1 VDLPLAE
8 KYRPQLLDQLKRDK
22 AVEEIRKWAR
32 AWKEGNPIK
41 PGLLIYGPPGTGK
54 TSAAMALAR
63 EMGWEYYELNASDIR
78 SKKLLEQTAI
88 LTSQYFQLSDHPS
101 RLKLIVLDE
110 VDSLYERNEQG
121 YDTGGKSA
129 ILQLL
134 NNTKNPV
141 VLIANDPYELKST
154 ITGRQIAD
162 KCIEVNFQRYR
173 STQIFSTLKEICL
186 KENMSC
192 PDDVLKEI
200 SERANG
206 DMRAAINDLEGFNSN
221 FRGESRDQTE
231 NIYSLINDALFGKR
245 DFQEIKSGIINLGED
260 PNNLIL
266 FFIENLFKL
275 TDDRLKFHEAMERLA
290 KADVFLGRVLS
301 RQNYAMW
308 GYANDLMSSI
318 STMRLSPSRTYR
330 FSYPNLIKKMA
341 ELRTS
346 RNIRRNISAM
356 GGRYVHKSSNF
367 VSLNILPIISL
378 ISSKDE
384 NFNKRMKERFGDIFE
399 ELQSIEP

>member
-1 VDLPLAE
+1 MDLPLAE

>member
-1 VDLPLAE
+1 MDLPLAE
-8 KYRPQLLDQLKRDK
+8 KYRPQFLDQLKRDK
-22 AVEEIRKWAR
+22 AIEEIRKWAR
-32 AWKEGNPIK
+32 AWKEGKPIK

-63 EMGWEYYELNASDIR
+63 EMSWEYYELNASDVR

-134 NNTKNPV
+134 NSTQNPV
-141 VLIANDPYELKST
+141 VLIANDPYQLKSST
-154 ITGRQIAD
+154 TGRQIAD
-162 KCIEVNFQRYR
+162 KCLEVNFQRYR
-173 STQIFSTLKEICL
+173 STQIYSTLKEICF
-186 KENMSC
+186 KENMNC
-192 PDDVLKEI
+192 PDDVLKDI
-200 SERANG
+200 AERANG
-206 DMRAAINDLEGFNSN
+206 DMRAAINDLEGFNAN
-221 FRGESRDQTE
+221 FRGETRDQTE
-231 NIYSLINDALFGKR
+231 NIYSLINDAIFGRR
-245 DFQEIKSGIINLGED
+245 DFQEIKNGMINLGED

-266 FFIENLFKL
+266 FFIENIFKL
-275 TDDRLKFHEAMERLA
+275 NDDKMKFHEALERLA
-290 KADVFLGRVLS
+290 KADDFLGRVLS
-301 RQNYAMW
+301 RNNYAMW
-308 GYANDLMSSI
+308 GYANDLISSI
-318 STMRLSPSRTYR
+318 STMKLPPSKNYR
-330 FSYPNLIKKMA
+330 FSYPNLIRKMA

-367 VSLNILPIISL
+367 VSLNILPIIAS
-378 ISSKDE
+378 ISAKDE
-384 NFNKRMKERFGDIFE
+384 KFKNKMKERFGDIFE
-399 ELQSIEP
+399 ELESIEP